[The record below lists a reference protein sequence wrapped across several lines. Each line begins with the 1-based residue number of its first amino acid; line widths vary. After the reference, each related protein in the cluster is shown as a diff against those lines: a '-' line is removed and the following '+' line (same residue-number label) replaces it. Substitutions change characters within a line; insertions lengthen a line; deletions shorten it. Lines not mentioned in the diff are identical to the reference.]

1 MSNAVQQPVATAPA
15 PPEQDAR
22 RVLRSGWIPA
32 ALVVTLAVALLLVF
46 EAPPLDVLRYG
57 AWLVFGIALPGT
69 LVWRALRGTP
79 RSFVED
85 VTMGTTLGFALEI
98 PAYLLAAGAGVSWLV
113 VAAPIGVIAAF
124 LAVPGLRRH
133 WRPTGTP
140 PLSPGVAWALA
151 GIIGGILMWIGVT
164 YFIANGP
171 GDAART
177 PYIDLPF
184 QLALAGEIKNHVLP
198 RIPFVTGE
206 PLSYHWFVHTH
217 MASASTVTGTD
228 LTVILFR
235 LWLLPLV
242 GIGALGIAVLAI
254 HVTKRQWTGPAAV
267 VVAYF
272 VSTLSPYAWSYGAYS
287 ETRLFAERLWAS
299 PTQTFG
305 IMLATPAVL
314 LLVDRLRREPGAVG
328 QWVLIGMFMGVITG
342 AKATYLP
349 VLGAGLAFVVLVGLL
364 FRRKLDRAALAG
376 LAITTAAFA
385 FATFILFGGAS
396 QGVVIEPLRTSAQLP
411 VTAIT
416 QISLHM
422 PEPPVW
428 AQICLAVL
436 MIGAYLVRAAG
447 TVGIIRSRE
456 RLLDPVVAFL
466 GGMYLAALGVALLFT
481 HPGSSQFYFVVSAVP
496 YMAVLSVWGLAT
508 LIPPERSSWR
518 VRASLVGVAAAG
530 ALVVY
535 GVISLDS
542 PAAPTPARLGS
553 RPEVFVELVKPFA
566 VLAVVLALVAA
577 GAWWLWRR
585 RGLHGGIA
593 TAAVAVTVLG
603 FGLATPVLEAH
614 GLADRIAAAGH
625 SYQPRPTNARPI
637 AVGGIDAARW
647 LRDHSDPDDLVATN
661 THCRLVYLDNCDN
674 RHFWISGYTERRIL
688 VESWGYTVTSLAEVS
703 TSKQTYYYIGYSNPG
718 LLAEND
724 RAFQEPSA
732 ESIAVLRDKH
742 KVKWLFV
749 DERFDTPSPELG
761 DHAKLRYRKDDS
773 AVYELTD

>member
-1 MSNAVQQPVATAPA
+1 
-15 PPEQDAR
+15 
-22 RVLRSGWIPA
+22 
-32 ALVVTLAVALLLVF
+32 
-46 EAPPLDVLRYG
+46 
-57 AWLVFGIALPGT
+57 
-69 LVWRALRGTP
+69 
-79 RSFVED
+79 
-85 VTMGTTLGFALEI
+85 
-98 PAYLLAAGAGVSWLV
+98 
-113 VAAPIGVIAAF
+113 
-124 LAVPGLRRH
+124 
-133 WRPTGTP
+133 
-140 PLSPGVAWALA
+140 
-151 GIIGGILMWIGVT
+151 MWVGVT
-164 YFIANGP
+164 YFIENGP

-177 PYIDLPF
+177 PYVDLPF

-217 MASASTVTGTD
+217 MASASTVTGVD
-228 LTVILFR
+228 LTVVLFR

-242 GIGALGIAVLAI
+242 GIGALGIALLAI

-314 LLVDRLRREPGAVG
+314 LLVDRLRREPGSAIG
-328 QWVLIGMFMGVITG
+328 QWVLIAIFMGALTG

-349 VLGAGLAFVVLVGLL
+349 VLGSGLAFVVLVGLV
-364 FRRKLDRAALAG
+364 FRRTLDRAALAG
-376 LAITTAAFA
+376 FGIATAAFA
-385 FATFILFGGAS
+385 FATFVLFGGAS
-396 QGVVIEPLRTSAQLP
+396 QGVVVEPLRTSAQLP

-416 QISLHM
+416 QISLRM

-436 MIGAYLVRAAG
+436 MIVAYLVRAAG
-447 TVGIIRSRE
+447 TVGILRSRE
-456 RLLDPVVAFL
+456 RLLDPVVAYL
-466 GGMYLAALGVALLFT
+466 GGMFLAALGVALLFT

-496 YMAVLSVWGLAT
+496 YLSVLTVWGLAT
-508 LIPPERSSWR
+508 LIPPERSTWR
-518 VRASLVGVAAAG
+518 VKASLIGVAAAG
-530 ALVVY
+530 ALVLW
-535 GVISLDS
+535 GIISLDS
-542 PAAPTPARLGS
+542 PLAPTPAILGS
-553 RPEVFVELVKPFA
+553 RPEVFVELVKPF
-566 VLAVVLALVAA
+566 VLLGVVVALVAA
-577 GAWWLWRR
+577 GAWWLWRK

-593 TAAVAVTVLG
+593 TAAVAATVLG
-603 FGLATPVLEAH
+603 FGLTTPALEAQA
-614 GLADRIAAAGH
+614 LAEKVIAGGY
-625 SYQPRPTNARPI
+625 SYQPRPTNGRPI

-661 THCRLVYLDNCDN
+661 THCRLVYLGNCDN
-674 RHFWISGYTERRIL
+674 RHFWVSGYTERRIL
-688 VESWGYTVTSLAEVS
+688 VESWGYTVTSLAEVNK
-703 TSKQTYYYIGYSNPG
+703 SKQTFYYIKYSNPG

-732 ESIAVLRDKH
+732 ESIAVLRDKY

-749 DERFDTPSPELG
+749 DERFDTPAPTLEQF
-761 DHAKLRYRKDDS
+761 AKLRYRNTDS